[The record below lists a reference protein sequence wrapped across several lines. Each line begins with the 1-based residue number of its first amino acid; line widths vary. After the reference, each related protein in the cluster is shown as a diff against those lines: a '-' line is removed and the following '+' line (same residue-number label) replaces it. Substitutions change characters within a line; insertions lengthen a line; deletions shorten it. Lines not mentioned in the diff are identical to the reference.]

1 VAYIRTLKN
10 NFEEILNPNLTNVDY
25 FYATN
30 NIFVKIPLF
39 ILNILLILLAI
50 YSGFYGYY
58 EYIASIL
65 AL

>member
-1 VAYIRTLKN
+1 VAYVRTFKS
-10 NFEEILNPNLTNVDY
+10 NFEEILNPNLSNGDY

-30 NIFVKIPLF
+30 NVFVKIPLL